1 MPTTLETLRD
11 AFAHAIRGLS
21 VDLYDVEPAVVPS
34 GNPQFGDYQCN
45 AAMALAKKLGKKPRD
60 VAQALVSAIGNLNGA
75 AEKIDIAGPGFIN
88 ITLSQTW
95 LASKLNE
102 TAADK
107 RLGVP
112 LAPSPSTVVV
122 DYSGPNVAKQMHVGH
137 LRSTI
142 IGDAIARVL
151 AFQGN
156 NVIAQNHI
164 GDWGTQFGM
173 LIAFIQAAMDDIRVV
188 GAGQDVAVSK
198 LDHPLP
204 DNTQDSALLFLP
216 RDDSA
221 ADSPLAKASI
231 GIGDLDAFYKQARK
245 KFDSDADFAD
255 KARATVVKLQAGD
268 SEAAGW
274 WQTIVDESRRHF
286 QPIYDTL
293 GVKLTQAN
301 ERGESFYNP
310 MLPGNVADLKA
321 AGVATESDGA
331 IVAFTP
337 GIEAPLILEKTG
349 GGYGYGTTDVSAIR
363 YRVGTLH
370 ADRII
375 YFVGTPQA
383 QHFKQ
388 VFDVARRA
396 SWAGNAIL
404 EHAAFGSVLG
414 SDGKMFKARSGE
426 SVKLADLLTEAE
438 ERALAVVAAKNPDL
452 PTDQQKKI
460 AHAVG
465 IGAVKY
471 ADLSKDRIGDYTF
484 DFDTML
490 SMEGNTA
497 PYLQYAHAR
506 IRSMFRKAGD
516 YNAKAAVDPQTPEEL
531 TLAKHILRLGETVD
545 SVARDLKPH
554 VLCQYLYELATKFS
568 GFYEKCPVLKSDE
581 PTRSSRLALCDLTA
595 RTLALGLDL
604 LGIEHPEQM

>member
-1 MPTTLETLRD
+1 MPTTLDTLRD

-21 VDLYDVEPAVVPS
+21 ADLYDVDPSVVPTTS
-34 GNPQFGDYQCN
+34 VGFGDYQCN
-45 AAMALAKKLGKKPRD
+45 AAMAIAKRLKQKPRD
-60 VAQALVSAIGNLNGA
+60 VAQTLVSAVGDVSGM

-88 ITLSQTW
+88 ITLAKSW
-95 LASKLNE
+95 LERQSATL
-102 TAADK
+102 AADE

-112 LAPSPSTVVV
+112 RVPTPQTVVV

-142 IGDAIARVL
+142 IGDAVARVL
-151 AFQGN
+151 SFQGHS
-156 NVIAQNHI
+156 VIAQNHV

-173 LIAFIQAAMDDIRVV
+173 LIAYLRDTAATSDARIE
-188 GAGQDVAVSK
+188 
-198 LDHPLP
+198 
-204 DNTQDSALLFLP
+204 
-216 RDDSA
+216 
-221 ADSPLAKASI
+221 
-231 GIGDLDAFYKQARK
+231 DLDTFYKEARK
-245 KFDSDADFAD
+245 RFDADPAFAD
-255 KARATVVKLQAGD
+255 TARATVVRLQGGEPDAL
-268 SEAAGW
+268 AM
-274 WQTIVDESRRHF
+274 WQQIVAESRRHF

-293 GVKLTQAN
+293 GVRLTAAD

-310 MLPGNVADLKA
+310 MLPANVADLKA
-321 AGVATESDGA
+321 SGVAAESEGA
-331 IVAFTP
+331 TVAFTP
-337 GIEAPLILEKTG
+337 GVEAPLILEKTG
-349 GGYGYGTTDVSAIR
+349 GGYGYATTDLAAIR
-363 YRVGTLH
+363 YRVGTLG
-370 ADRII
+370 AKRII

-396 SWAGNAIL
+396 GWADDAVL

-414 SDGKMFKARSGE
+414 SDGKMFKARSGD
-426 SVKLADLLTEAE
+426 SVKLADLLVEAE
-438 ERALAVVAAKNPDL
+438 QRAMAVVSAKSPEMPEADR
-452 PTDQQKKI
+452 QRI

-465 IGAVKY
+465 IGAIKY
-471 ADLSKDRIGDYTF
+471 ADLSKDRLGDYTF

-490 SMEGNTA
+490 SMDGNTA

-506 IRSMFRKAGD
+506 IRSIFRRADAYTAG
-516 YNAKAAVDPQTPEEL
+516 AALHLDAPEEL
-531 TLAKHILRLGETVD
+531 TLAKHVLRLGEVIDT
-545 SVARDLKPH
+545 VARDLKPH

-568 GFYEKCPVLKSDE
+568 GFYEKCPVLKSEE